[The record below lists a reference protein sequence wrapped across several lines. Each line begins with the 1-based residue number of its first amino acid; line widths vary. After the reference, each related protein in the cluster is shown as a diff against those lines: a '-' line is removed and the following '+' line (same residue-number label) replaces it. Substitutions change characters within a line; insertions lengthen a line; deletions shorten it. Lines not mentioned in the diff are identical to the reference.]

1 MGPDRA
7 EGGPLPSSTSVIQ
20 GGVTPHGAQGGDTP
34 PESSSSKAAAEA
46 SEVAQ
51 DEISPWL
58 GEPGSLG
65 KYRSDTQDPT
75 SQFSVNVSKA
85 LAACLRHGHQPTVSA
100 TTAGWVLLEDLLRW
114 PRIYK
119 QHTTPGDLQEIAR
132 NNAKLRYEM
141 GFRPSDRTYY
151 MRAVQGHSRTDVFD
165 EDLLERY
172 TEESLP
178 EVLLHGTTQ
187 RTHA

>member
-1 MGPDRA
+1 M
-7 EGGPLPSSTSVIQ
+7 
-20 GGVTPHGAQGGDTP
+20 DTN
-34 PESSSSKAAAEA
+34 
-46 SEVAQ
+46 
-51 DEISPWL
+51 L
-58 GEPGSLG
+58 
-65 KYRSDTQDPT
+65 
-75 SQFSVNVSKA
+75 QF
-85 LAACLRHGHQPTVSA
+85 QPQVRDA
-100 TTAGWVLLEDLLRW
+100 
-114 PRIYK
+114 
-119 QHTTPGDLQEIAR
+119 TPGDLLEIAR